1 MLKARIA
8 GKALCFRIGWKTA
21 KDLLER
27 AITLDPTFA
36 QAYARL
42 AYVHI
47 QLGWYGPWE
56 DRATQINE
64 AITFAKRGVRF
75 DDREPAA
82 RVSLG
87 RALSLSGAIDRGV
100 EELRTAVEL
109 DPSFAQAHFA
119 LGQAL
124 GYLEKHEALHEIDE
138 AIRLSPRDPHLWTF
152 LNARALAHYVADDLE
167 QAEVDAHAALRQ
179 PVTTFIPALILL
191 AILGRQGKTA
201 EAGEIIVDLDRLR
214 PGFTCAD
221 ACRQWY
227 FGDRPFRTQ
236 RFIDQFVADVRKAGL
251 RE

>member
-1 MLKARIA
+1 
-8 GKALCFRIGWKTA
+8 
-21 KDLLER
+21 
-27 AITLDPTFA
+27 
-36 QAYARL
+36 
-42 AYVHI
+42 VHI

-56 DRATQINE
+56 DRAKRISD
-64 AITFAKRGVRF
+64 AIAFAKHGVEL

-87 RALSLSGAIDRGV
+87 RALALSGAVDMGV

-124 GYLEKHEALHEIDE
+124 GFLERHDEALHEINE
-138 AIRLSPRDPHLWTF
+138 ALRLSPRDPHLWTF
-152 LNARALAHYVADDLE
+152 LNARALAHYLAGDLQ
-167 QAEVDAHAALRQ
+167 QAEADARAALRQ
-179 PVTTFIPALILL
+179 PVTTFIPAMTLV

-201 EAGEIIVDLDRLR
+201 EAREAIADLDRLR

-236 RFIDQFVADVRKAGL
+236 RFIDQFATDVRKAGL